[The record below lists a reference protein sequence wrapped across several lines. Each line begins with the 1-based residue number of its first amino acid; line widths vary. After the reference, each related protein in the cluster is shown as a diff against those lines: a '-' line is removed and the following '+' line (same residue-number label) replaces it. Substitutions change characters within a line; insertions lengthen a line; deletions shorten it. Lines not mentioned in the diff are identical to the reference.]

1 MPLPKFVWET
11 EGDVVDT
18 LTDRNITETTTDKG
32 EYSIYTKNEQNI
44 HNYDLSFL
52 ENMTD
57 WMKSDKNY
65 LWLIALAI
73 FAYSMK
79 TE

>member
-1 MPLPKFVWET
+1 MPFPKFVWES
-11 EGDVVDT
+11 EGDVIDT
-18 LTDRNITETTTDKG
+18 VTGSNVTQRTTGSSD
-32 EYSIYTKNEQNI
+32 YSVYTKNEQNI
-44 HNYDLSFL
+44 HNWDLTFL
-52 ENMTD
+52 DNLTS

-79 TE
+79 SE